1 MSDEVLSGEG
11 KVKWFDGD
19 KGYGYITAPD
29 GEEFF
34 VETISINMDLGVLV
48 PGQEVKFNIVEGNP
62 ERERIATNVTMK
74 F

>member
-1 MSDEVLSGEG
+1 MADEVIAGSG

-19 KGYGYITAPD
+19 KGYGYIIGDD

-34 VETISINMDLGVLV
+34 VESISINMDLGVLM
-48 PGQEVKFNIVEGNP
+48 PNQEVKFNIVQGNP
-62 ERERIATNVTMK
+62 ARERIATNVTMK